1 MKLLLIL
8 IPVISLMA
16 CGGTGEP
23 QDNVSVADE
32 SGSVEVEWI
41 HDDFNAALAMAA
53 ETGRPVFVDMYADW
67 CGPCRMLS
75 EDYFSR
81 DDYKEVLSQCVLVK
95 INTDNNQAL
104 ASQYGIQ
111 SIPTLILLDSQ
122 GNELDR
128 ITGVMGSPESFLP
141 MIEEFVAQGL

>member
-16 CGGTGEP
+16 CGGTGET
-23 QDNVSVADE
+23 QDNASVADE

-95 INTDNNQAL
+95 I
-104 ASQYGIQ
+104 
-111 SIPTLILLDSQ
+111 LLDSQ

>member
-1 MKLLLIL
+1 M
-8 IPVISLMA
+8 
-16 CGGTGEP
+16 
-23 QDNVSVADE
+23 
-32 SGSVEVEWI
+32 
-41 HDDFNAALAMAA
+41 
-53 ETGRPVFVDMYADW
+53 
-67 CGPCRMLS
+67 
-75 EDYFSR
+75 
-81 DDYKEVLSQCVLVK
+81 SQCVLVK

-141 MIEEFVAQGL
+141 MIEQFVARGL

>member
-1 MKLLLIL
+1 MKLMLIL
-8 IPVISLMA
+8 IPALALMA
-16 CGGTGEP
+16 CGGTGEAT
-23 QDNVSVADE
+23 DNTSAAE
-32 SGSVEVEWI
+32 GSVEVEWI
-41 HDDFNAALAMAA
+41 HDDFDAALALAA
-53 ETGRPVFVDMYADW
+53 ETGKPVFVDMYADW

-141 MIEEFVAQGL
+141 MIEQFVARGL

>member
-16 CGGTGEP
+16 CGGTGET
-23 QDNVSVADE
+23 QDNASVADE